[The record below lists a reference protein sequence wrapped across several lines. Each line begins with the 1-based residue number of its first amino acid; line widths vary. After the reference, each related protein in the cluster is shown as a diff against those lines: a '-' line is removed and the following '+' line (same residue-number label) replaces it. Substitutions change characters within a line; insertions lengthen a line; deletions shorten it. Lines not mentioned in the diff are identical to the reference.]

1 MVNLTIPNITVSE
14 TTPTIPTTRATIP
27 EAERKEEETAT
38 QEKSR
43 LTHHKHGGEKRRH
56 SDGQAPGAYK
66 RRSPTGRVTQVNMEQ
81 EEYLNIGEKNTYRVR
96 AGSMRVFR

>member
-14 TTPTIPTTRATIP
+14 TTPTIPTTQATMP
-27 EAERKEEETAT
+27 EVERKEETTTHA
-38 QEKSR
+38 KSQ

-66 RRSPTGRVTQVNMEQ
+66 RRSPTGNKKKKTDKRRK
-81 EEYLNIGEKNTYRVR
+81 YLNREKNTYLQSTCGIN
-96 AGSMRVFR
+96 AHF